1 MKKVFTLSLLSL
13 FASVSIVAQSANT
26 VSNST
31 AKQNSEIT
39 PVVKIDKS
47 KIKPV
52 VNVRQ
57 AELNNKVQP
66 VKKEEEIKSIETKQ
80 K

>member
-1 MKKVFTLSLLSL
+1 MKKVFTLSILSL
-13 FASVSIVAQSANT
+13 FASVSMVAQSTENPTSAELK
-26 VSNST
+26 
-31 AKQNSEIT
+31 KQTEII

-47 KIKPV
+47 KISPV
-52 VNVRQ
+52 VKI
-57 AELNNKVQP
+57 NKEMNKTVQP